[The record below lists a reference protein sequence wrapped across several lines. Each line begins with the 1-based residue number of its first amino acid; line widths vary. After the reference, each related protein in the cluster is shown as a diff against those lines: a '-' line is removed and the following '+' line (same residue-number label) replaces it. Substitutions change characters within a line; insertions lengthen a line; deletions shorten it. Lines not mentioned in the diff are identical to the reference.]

1 MRFKAQTDIHVDK
14 KKPFSLEIVNCEA
27 IKIQEFKRL
36 SFAYLPSCNIV
47 NFTQIIVQIIVN
59 CNINPIAKVV
69 FYMYAYTY
77 YLTLFLLLQQANAFL
92 SDLQNKEKC
101 KYYNNTYLFYEK

>member
-36 SFAYLPSCNIV
+36 SFAFMQYCELY
-47 NFTQIIVQIIVN
+47 TDN
-59 CNINPIAKVV
+59 CTINPIAKVV

-101 KYYNNTYLFYEK
+101 KYYNNKYLFYEK

>member
-36 SFAYLPSCNIV
+36 SFAFMQYCELY
-47 NFTQIIVQIIVN
+47 TDN
-59 CNINPIAKVV
+59 CTINPIAKVV
-69 FYMYAYTY
+69 YSICMHIRIILLYSYYSSKPMPFFLTY
-77 YLTLFLLLQQANAFL
+77 
-92 SDLQNKEKC
+92 KEKC
-101 KYYNNTYLFYEK
+101 KYYNNKYLFYEK

>member
-36 SFAYLPSCNIV
+36 SFAFMQYCELY
-47 NFTQIIVQIIVN
+47 TLYIIVPLI
-59 CNINPIAKVV
+59 
-69 FYMYAYTY
+69 
-77 YLTLFLLLQQANAFL
+77 LLQKLYSICMHIRIILLYSYYSSKPMPFFL
-92 SDLQNKEKC
+92 TYKEKC
-101 KYYNNTYLFYEK
+101 KYYNNKYLFYEN

>member
-36 SFAYLPSCNIV
+36 SFAFMQYCELY
-47 NFTQIIVQIIVN
+47 TDN
-59 CNINPIAKVV
+59 C
-69 FYMYAYTY
+69 T
-77 YLTLFLLLQQANAFL
+77 
-92 SDLQNKEKC
+92 
-101 KYYNNTYLFYEK
+101 NNSEL